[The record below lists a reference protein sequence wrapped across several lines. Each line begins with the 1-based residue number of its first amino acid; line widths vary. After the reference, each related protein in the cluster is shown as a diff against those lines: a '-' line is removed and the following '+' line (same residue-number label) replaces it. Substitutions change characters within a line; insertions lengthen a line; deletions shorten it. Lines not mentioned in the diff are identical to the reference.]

1 MTRWKRGGNPT
12 NWVCYLRLSTQM
24 CCGSHVSQPSLGF
37 TQTPRSEENH
47 LSQELGS
54 PKPSGRRW
62 RLPRCASDSMEL
74 ERRKVLFSFWI
85 IFSVY
90 PVGPLVRKIHEN
102 TCCEK
107 KGKIVIVG
115 AVQSPV
121 SVGSSNSPCTPQPSS
136 KEQFS
141 TASNHHLGSHIS
153 SQTLGDG
160 QLVGPQKEGGSWQ
173 SKQQQSPE
181 EGLQTVSSGWRGGT
195 RLIPTLSL
203 YLKVLYFSHGRNV
216 QQLSCFCCATVG
228 NCSLLNASHC

>member
-12 NWVCYLRLSTQM
+12 NWVRYLRLSTQM

-74 ERRKVLFSFWI
+74 ERRKVLFFFRI

-102 TCCEK
+102 NKYMLWK
-107 KGKIVIVG
+107 KRKNSDCRGSAEPSKCGLIKQPMHSSTQLQG
-115 AVQSPV
+115 AIQHRFQSPPWQPHQFPDF
-121 SVGSSNSPCTPQPSS
+121 GRWAAGWSSEGRGFMAKQAAAEPRGRAADCQLWLAWGNT
-136 KEQFS
+136 
-141 TASNHHLGSHIS
+141 SHS
-153 SQTLGDG
+153 H
-160 QLVGPQKEGGSWQ
+160 
-173 SKQQQSPE
+173 
-181 EGLQTVSSGWRGGT
+181 TVA
-195 RLIPTLSL
+195 LP
-203 YLKVLYFSHGRNV
+203 
-216 QQLSCFCCATVG
+216 
-228 NCSLLNASHC
+228 